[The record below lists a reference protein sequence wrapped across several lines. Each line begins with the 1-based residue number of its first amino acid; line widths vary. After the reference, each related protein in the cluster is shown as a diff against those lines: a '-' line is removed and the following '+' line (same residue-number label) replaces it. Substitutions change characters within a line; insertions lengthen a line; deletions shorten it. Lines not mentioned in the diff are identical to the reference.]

1 MDLVFVIGAFEN
13 KNVRYGRVEEPAG
26 SADSWKHVI
35 LAINL
40 CRSLMIRVSQSW
52 KWWSDDVTKW
62 HRWLPSS
69 FLEVKLM
76 GNHQLVLSFN
86 HVSLPHGLVFLGT
99 PGVWCKEVCW
109 TRRVSESHYMVYTA
123 QLDKWQLTS
132 ELSQLWKATRKS
144 GRQFCFIFFSPLFL
158 SLTPYAGGQQLILGC
173 IHISFYFPPIF
184 FWLLLLLLPFF
195 LPPLL
200 IPIFLFHVRRSRLR
214 REKKKPPQGSD
225 FVAPYTQIRPVPAVT
240 IAASCLLRV
249 CYSRTNER
257 TTSGRARKKE
267 KEKHVGIRSAL
278 E

>member
-1 MDLVFVIGAFEN
+1 MWQNDTD
-13 KNVRYGRVEEPAG
+13 G
-26 SADSWKHVI
+26 SRRRSWKSNWWEI
-35 LAINL
+35 INSF
-40 CRSLMIRVSQSW
+40 CRSITSLSPTGSPFWERRECGAKKFVERAESQSLTIW
-52 KWWSDDVTKW
+52 CTQHNWTNDNWRANSANSERQLENLAGNFV
-62 HRWLPSS
+62 L
-69 FLEVKLM
+69 FL
-76 GNHQLVLSFN
+76 
-86 HVSLPHGLVFLGT
+86 
-99 PGVWCKEVCW
+99 
-109 TRRVSESHYMVYTA
+109 
-123 QLDKWQLTS
+123 
-132 ELSQLWKATRKS
+132 
-144 GRQFCFIFFSPLFL
+144 SPLFL

>member
-144 GRQFCFIFFSPLFL
+144 GRQFCFIFYFFSSFSL
-158 SLTPYAGGQQLILGC
+158 SYALR
-173 IHISFYFPPIF
+173 
-184 FWLLLLLLPFF
+184 W
-195 LPPLL
+195 
-200 IPIFLFHVRRSRLR
+200 RTTTDSRLYSHFILFPSHFLLASSSSSPILPSTSFDSNFFVSCPSVAFTPW
-214 REKKKPPQGSD
+214 KKKTASRLWLRG
-225 FVAPYTQIRPVPAVT
+225 PVH
-240 IAASCLLRV
+240 
-249 CYSRTNER
+249 TN
-257 TTSGRARKKE
+257 SPSSSS
-267 KEKHVGIRSAL
+267 HDCC
-278 E
+278 